1 MVQVYIG
8 KVNSKVHRAK
18 KELRGFKKV
27 FVKVNKSQKT
37 EIEIPVKN
45 LAYYNEIIND
55 WEIEKGDYIIY
66 IGNASNNILDKII
79 ITIT

>member
-1 MVQVYIG
+1 
-8 KVNSKVHRAK
+8 
-18 KELRGFKKV
+18 V
-27 FVKVNKSQKT
+27 FVKVNKSEKT

-45 LAYYNEIIND
+45 LAYYNEIESD

-66 IGNASNNILDKII
+66 VGNASNNILDKIL

>member
-1 MVQVYIG
+1 
-8 KVNSKVHRAK
+8 
-18 KELRGFKKV
+18 V
-27 FVKVNKSQKT
+27 FVKVNKSEKT

-45 LAYYNEIIND
+45 LAYYNEINND

-66 IGNASNNILDKII
+66 VGNASNNILDKII

>member
-1 MVQVYIG
+1 MQ
-8 KVNSKVHRAK
+8 SKKHR
-18 KELRGFKKV
+18 ELRGFKKV
-27 FVKVNKSQKT
+27 FVKVNKSEKT

-45 LAYYNEIIND
+45 LAYYNEINND

-66 IGNASNNILDKII
+66 VGNASNNILDKII